1 MLSAAAPWHNSPSLS
16 LFGAFGSGI
25 CPPSARYPL
34 HGVQEFRVEQA
45 GTIPSRCSPDA
56 WMDAPRKPAATVKQ
70 GRRAYWKL
78 SVYLAV
84 IHESDPSGKLT
95 HWKNAGYVHEPEV
108 TTEIIRPRGAVFHD
122 SDATPI
128 GKSKGGKDAIYI
140 SEKVLKAI
148 HIAKS
153 LGKL

>member
-1 MLSAAAPWHNSPSLS
+1 METWPKEDPTDVVSTKSPSLWS
-16 LFGAFGSGI
+16 
-25 CPPSARYPL
+25 
-34 HGVQEFRVEQA
+34 
-45 GTIPSRCSPDA
+45 
-56 WMDAPRKPAATVKQ
+56 APRSNLRSKPILQSWDKTKTDMEKKPAATVKQ

-78 SVYLAV
+78 SVYLVV